1 MRLTGWLVL
10 ATAAAALATDQEA
23 TPLFDSRHAPA
34 VLVEARRLAEPPRL
48 DPNRLVRGWAPWR
61 RGDGTYW
68 LVPWDNARLQWV
80 DLESRPRR
88 LIFQGEVLGGGE
100 EWARVTI
107 EGVERRVPLGD
118 DFALELPPATEPG
131 RRQVGFRLE
140 RPGSYALR
148 AVAIEP
154 AHSVGGARCEAATCR
169 QTGPSVIEA
178 VRRVEPGTRLSGVFV
193 PPTRPGADQRFEILM
208 RDEKGGERVL
218 FSWRARGR
226 RFVIG
231 RRPFDVEI
239 AGRRP
244 GWVRLRLRATGQGSA
259 AVWRSLRL
267 HEPVSE
273 ALPSPRPPA
282 APRLVVLYVMDAW
295 RADHVGHL
303 GGETGLT
310 PAIDHL
316 AESGATF
323 RRHLS
328 VAPNTLPATKA
339 LFTGRVSLLRGGRGL
354 GQNGPRTLA
363 EAFADAGYR
372 TAAVSGNGHVSRRQ
386 GTARG
391 FEHVEESVLFGDEEY
406 QRDSPGYNDS
416 AARVHRAA
424 LAWLDRLEE
433 GAPAF
438 LYLHTIHPHTPYDPP
453 PDLVARFTGGLA
465 SRIDGGSQT
474 LREIAQ
480 GRYRP
485 TADEQQRLARLYAA
499 SVAYNDRE
507 LGKLLGELGKR
518 FRPEEV
524 LFVLTSDHGEEL
536 FDHGG
541 VLHGYTL
548 YDEQLH
554 VPLVVNWPGS
564 VAAMTVDA
572 PSDTLDVHH
581 GLLALVD
588 RATAAGRPGFWRH
601 LAGRMEPGPEPT
613 VQFAAAASVP
623 GGIFAARTE
632 RWKLI
637 WAPQVRSAWGMGGGF
652 ARTHDWE
659 YLFDLANG
667 DESVNLAGA
676 RHPEVDWLRSRLAA
690 WIETGLAQEAGGE
703 VPRLDEKARQRLRAL
718 GYLD

>member
-1 MRLTGWLVL
+1 ML
-10 ATAAAALATDQEA
+10 AAAGAAVAADREA
-23 TPLFDSRHAPA
+23 TPLFDSHHAPA

-48 DPNRLVRGWAPWR
+48 DPNRLVRGWTPWH
-61 RGDGTYW
+61 RGDGTHW
-68 LVPWDNARLQWV
+68 LVPREDARLQFV

-88 LIFQGEVLGGGE
+88 LVLQGEVLGDGE

-107 EGVERRVPLGD
+107 EGIERRVRLGD
-118 DFALELPPATEPG
+118 DFTLELPPAAEPG
-131 RRQVGFRLE
+131 RRHVDLRLE

-154 AHSVGGARCEAATCR
+154 ADSGGGARCDAAACR

-178 VRRVEPGTRLSGVFV
+178 VRWVEPGARLSGVFV
-193 PPTRPGADQRFEILM
+193 PPTRPGADQRFEILA

-239 AGRRP
+239 AAGRRR
-244 GWVRLRLRATGQGSA
+244 GWVRLRLRAHGTGSA

-267 HEPVSE
+267 HRPASE
-273 ALPSPRPPA
+273 ALPPPRPPA
-282 APRLVVLYVMDAW
+282 PPRLVVLYVMDAW
-295 RADHVGHL
+295 RADHAGHL
-303 GGETGLT
+303 GGEPGLT

-316 AESGATF
+316 AAGGAAF

-354 GQNGPRTLA
+354 SREGSRTLA

-372 TAAVSGNGHVSRRQ
+372 TAVFSGNGHVSRDR

-391 FEHVEESVLFGDEEY
+391 FEHVEESVFFGGEEY
-406 QRDSPGYNDS
+406 HRASPGYNDN

-424 LAWLDRLEE
+424 LAWLDRLGEA
-433 GAPAF
+433 APAF

-453 PDLVARFTGGLA
+453 PDLVARFTAGLA
-465 SRIDGGSQT
+465 GTIDGGART
-474 LREIAQ
+474 LRDISQ
-480 GRYRP
+480 GRHRP
-485 TADEQQRLARLYAA
+485 TAEEQRRLARLYAA

-564 VAAMTVDA
+564 VAARVVGA
-572 PSDTLDVHH
+572 PSDTIDVHD

-588 RATAAGRPGFWRH
+588 RAAATGRPGFWRH
-601 LAGRMEPGPEPT
+601 LAGQKEPGSEPA

-637 WAPQVRSAWGMGGGF
+637 WAPQVRTAWGMGGGF
-652 ARTHDWE
+652 GRTRDWE

-676 RHPEVDWLRSRLAA
+676 RDPEVDWLRSRLAA
-690 WIETGLAQEAGGE
+690 WIETGLAQEAGGQ
-703 VPRLDEKARQRLRAL
+703 VPRLDEKARRRLRAL